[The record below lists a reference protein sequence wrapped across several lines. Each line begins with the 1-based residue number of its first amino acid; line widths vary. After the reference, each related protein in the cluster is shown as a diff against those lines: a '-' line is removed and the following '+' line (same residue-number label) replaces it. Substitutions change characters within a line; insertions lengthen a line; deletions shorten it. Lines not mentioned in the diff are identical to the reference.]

1 MGINILKGEFMGLFN
16 KKTEDEKILE
26 FVENYKLEELDVE
39 DIKKLYEVSKT
50 AKFSYA
56 QGLIEQNF
64 IIIKLLDRLNK
75 NIEELKN
82 KQ

>member
-1 MGINILKGEFMGLFN
+1 MGLFN

-26 FVENYKLEELDVE
+26 FVEKYKLEELDVE
-39 DIKKLYEVSKT
+39 DIKKLYKISKT
-50 AKFSYA
+50 AQFSYG

-75 NIEELKN
+75 NIDELKN
-82 KQ
+82 K

>member
-1 MGINILKGEFMGLFN
+1 MGLFE

-26 FVENYKLEELDVE
+26 FVEKYQLEEMDVE

-50 AKFSYA
+50 AKFNYG

-82 KQ
+82 K

>member
-1 MGINILKGEFMGLFN
+1 MGLFE

-26 FVENYKLEELDVE
+26 FVDNYKLEELDVE
-39 DIKKLYEVSKT
+39 DIKKLYAVSKT

-82 KQ
+82 K

>member
-1 MGINILKGEFMGLFN
+1 MGLFE

-26 FVENYKLEELDVE
+26 FVEKYQLEEMDVE

-50 AKFSYA
+50 AKFNYWP
-56 QGLIEQNF
+56 GLIEQNF
-64 IIIKLLDRLNK
+64 IIIKLLDRLNR

-82 KQ
+82 K

>member
-1 MGINILKGEFMGLFN
+1 MGLFN

-26 FVENYKLEELDVE
+26 FVKNYKLEELDIE

-64 IIIKLLDRLNK
+64 IIKLLDRLNK

-82 KQ
+82 R

>member
-1 MGINILKGEFMGLFN
+1 MGLFN

-26 FVENYKLEELDVE
+26 FVEKYKLEELDVE

-56 QGLIEQNF
+56 QAIIEQNF
-64 IIIKLLDRLNK
+64 IIIKQLIKLNE

-82 KQ
+82 K

>member
-1 MGINILKGEFMGLFN
+1 MGLFE

-26 FVENYKLEELDVE
+26 FVEKYKLEEMDVE
-39 DIKKLYEVSKT
+39 DIKNLYEVSKT
-50 AKFSYA
+50 VTFNYP

-64 IIIKLLDRLNK
+64 IIIKLLDRLNR

-82 KQ
+82 K

>member
-1 MGINILKGEFMGLFN
+1 MGLFN
-16 KKTEDEKILE
+16 KKTEDEKILD
-26 FVENYKLEELDVE
+26 FVEKYKLEELDVE
-39 DIKKLYEVSKT
+39 DIKKLYAVSKT
-50 AKFSYA
+50 AKFNYA

>member
-1 MGINILKGEFMGLFN
+1 MGIFN
-16 KKTEDEKILE
+16 KKTEDERILD
-26 FVENYKLEELDVE
+26 FVDNYKLEELDVE

-82 KQ
+82 K